1 MGYVVRMMSC
11 HLGCLV
17 RMMSCHLGCL
27 VRMML
32 CHWEPADLRR
42 EEAKSESSEQVATA
56 WSSLSS
62 MLAYWTVALGVS
74 SKSSFR
80 KVATE
85 FRLGEIVKRLGEF
98 GLFNSYCS
106 RLRDMI
112 RRDSLQQNSS
122 H

>member
-17 RMMSCHLGCL
+17 RMMSCH
-27 VRMML
+27 
-32 CHWEPADLRR
+32 WELAHLRRR

-56 WSSLSS
+56 RSSLSS

-74 SKSSFR
+74 SKTSFR

-98 GLFNSYCS
+98 GLFSSYCS